1 MFDLVVRVCYRPAL
15 APALLL
21 ACTLS
26 AMSDSVLAQSAQPV
40 TIQSVKAL
48 AQYPV
53 ASAPATSVSLN
64 DARISA
70 EIAGVIKTVAVRV
83 GDRVAAGA
91 TLVSLD
97 CDSHEFKRDQIR
109 AQLAGATARKELA
122 DYQLEQVDKLKA
134 GNFASA
140 EEIMRR
146 KSAAREAA
154 AQVAQ
159 LNAAVREAE
168 NLVKKCTIEAPFDAV
183 VIERTA
189 SPGNLANPGT
199 PLLRLVDR
207 NELEVS
213 GQIQEQDAERLRAAE
228 RITFVSASG
237 RYPVELRAVVP
248 VIETRLRSFEAR
260 FVFSDT
266 RAAPGEAGRIE
277 WRATQPHLPASV
289 LVRREGTL
297 GVFTVADGRARFH
310 PLPAAREGYPAPVEL
325 PADAAVIIDG
335 RFNVADGARVEVLQR

>member
-1 MFDLVVRVCYRPAL
+1 MFDLVARVCYRPAL

-40 TIQSVKAL
+40 TIQSAKAL

-183 VIERTA
+183 VI
-189 SPGNLANPGT
+189 
-199 PLLRLVDR
+199 
-207 NELEVS
+207 
-213 GQIQEQDAERLRAAE
+213 
-228 RITFVSASG
+228 
-237 RYPVELRAVVP
+237 
-248 VIETRLRSFEAR
+248 
-260 FVFSDT
+260 
-266 RAAPGEAGRIE
+266 
-277 WRATQPHLPASV
+277 
-289 LVRREGTL
+289 
-297 GVFTVADGRARFH
+297 
-310 PLPAAREGYPAPVEL
+310 
-325 PADAAVIIDG
+325 
-335 RFNVADGARVEVLQR
+335 